1 MTPLIYFKNLKII
14 DIQNNP
20 ENEYFTNCENAFSD
34 TWKLTKPMWIGLY
47 LYEFKNIMIESGTL
61 FFELFGEKFL
71 FHPAL
76 WLRQKISELVEKR
89 TTEKVRVLSS

>member
-1 MTPLIYFKNLKII
+1 MKIK

-20 ENEYFTNCENAFSD
+20 ENEYFTYCEDAFKD
-34 TWKLTKPMWIGLY
+34 TWKFTKPMWIGVY
-47 LYEFKNIMIESGTL
+47 LYEFKNIMIESATL
-61 FFELFGEKFL
+61 FFEIFGGKFL

-89 TTEKVRVLSS
+89 TTEKVRVLSLWFIYL